1 MTPSG
6 AAAPARSGPLAS
18 VTGPHGL
25 PLEAVVVALPMRTRF
40 RGITVR
46 ETLLLRRAD
55 AGSDAPWGEFCPFV
69 EYDDEEAVPWLRCAL
84 ESAGVIGADWA
95 TPVRHEIPVN
105 ATVPAVGPADAH
117 RVVAASGAGT
127 AKVKV
132 AEPGADPAASLAAD
146 LARVEAVRDALGP
159 GGRVRV
165 DANGGWDV
173 EAAVAAVTTL
183 DRAAGGLEYVEQPC
197 ATVDELAAVRRRV
210 DVPIAA
216 DESIRRAEDPML
228 VVAAEAADVA
238 VVKVAPLGGVAA
250 SLRIAEA
257 IGLPCVVSSAVE
269 SSVGLAAG
277 LALAGALPALPH
289 ACGLATTSLLAAD
302 TVAAPY
308 VPDGGS
314 LPVPTAPPR
323 PDPTTLAPS
332 LASPDRASWWLD
344 RLNRVL
350 HRVDDEVR

>member
-6 AAAPARSGPLAS
+6 VAAPSGPLAT
-18 VTGPHGL
+18 VTGPGGV

-55 AGSDAPWGEFCPFV
+55 AGPDAPWGEFCPFV
-69 EYDDEEAVPWLRCAL
+69 EYDDEEAAPWLRCAL
-84 ESAGVIGADWA
+84 ESAGVLGSGWA
-95 TPVRHEIPVN
+95 TPVREEIPVN
-105 ATVPAVGPADAH
+105 ATVPAVGPQDAH
-117 RVVAASGAGT
+117 RIVAASGAGT

-132 AEPGADPAASLAAD
+132 AERGQEPAED

-159 GGRVRV
+159 AGRVRV

-173 EAAVAAVTTL
+173 EAAVAAVVAL

-197 ATVDELAAVRRRV
+197 AGVDELAAVRRRV
-210 DVPIAA
+210 DVPVAA

-228 VVAAEAADVA
+228 VVAAEAADIA

-250 SLRIAEA
+250 ALGIAQA
-257 IGLPCVVSSAVE
+257 IGLPCVISSAVE

-277 LALAGALPALPH
+277 LALAGALAELPH

-302 TVAAPY
+302 TVA
-308 VPDGGS
+308 VPFVPVGGM
-314 LPVPTAPPR
+314 LPVPAAPPR
-323 PDPTTLAPS
+323 PDPTTLAPT

-350 HRVDDEVR
+350 RRVDDEVR